1 MCRWRQ
7 PSGSPTPV
15 VMRWLRN
22 IKVRSKLLLLV
33 LILVIAMGGLGGL
46 SIIRINLLTEDI
58 ETLGHNLISKTRQ
71 VTNAEYYAASLR
83 RNTLQHI
90 LSDTLE
96 EKGEYQSRIDND
108 AERYQE
114 SLATLSPLLT
124 TEAGRHTFSQL
135 DDVWKEY
142 RPLTDSIIQ
151 FSEAG
156 MTDEA
161 TSLVQGRAAELA
173 ESIKSALDELTE
185 LIDKDRDAVVA
196 AAQADATQSRTTLL
210 IAILALAA
218 VGLLFGL
225 YLSNIIVVPL
235 RGLVNVA
242 ERVAR
247 GDLTASCEAHSRDE
261 VGILTQTLGQMV
273 ANLRKVIGDTSST
286 ARDVA
291 AASEELAAGAE
302 QAASAVN
309 QISSAVQ
316 QLAAGA
322 GQQSSSAATTAGAVE
337 QFSGDIGRVSQATDS
352 QKIEVAKAGRLILE
366 SHSSFDENMTIL
378 KSMSSVAQQN
388 ADVSGRGKESVGHV
402 IQSMQRISEK
412 TAVATDQIR
421 QLDSYSQEIGKIVE
435 VINDIADQ
443 TNLLALNAAIEAARA
458 GEHGKGF
465 AVVADEVR
473 KLAERSSSETKAIG
487 DLIERVS
494 KATENTV
501 ATIESQ
507 QEEVK
512 QGRELSGEAEAILD
526 EINVTALKALEE
538 ISRLVKSSTRLREV
552 SDETENAIRDVTSA
566 AEANADAVAH
576 MTGKMDEVKR
586 ATENVAA
593 ISEETAS
600 AVEEVSA
607 STQEVN
613 ASVEEISTSAQA
625 LAQMAAQLQAM
636 AAGFQL

>member
-1 MCRWRQ
+1 M
-7 PSGSPTPV
+7 GSPMLV
-15 VMRWLRN
+15 IMRWLRN

-33 LILVIAMGGLGGL
+33 VLLVLAMAGLGWL
-46 SIIRINLLTEDI
+46 SITRIDLLTEDI
-58 ETLGHNLISKTRQ
+58 ETLGHNLIPKTYQ
-71 VTNAEYYAASLR
+71 VMNAKYYAASFR

-90 LSDTLE
+90 LSETLE
-96 EKGEYQSRIDND
+96 EKDKYRSRIDDD

-124 TEAGRHTFSQL
+124 TEAGRQTFSGL

-142 RPLTDSIIQ
+142 RSTTDTIRLY
-151 FSEAG
+151 SEAG

-161 TSLVQGRAAELA
+161 TSLVRGRAAELA
-173 ESIKSALDELTE
+173 ESIRNILDELIE
-185 LIDKDRDAVVA
+185 YIDDDRNAVVA
-196 AAQADATQSRTTLL
+196 AAQVNAAQSRTTLL
-210 IAILALAA
+210 AVILALAVA
-218 VGLLFGL
+218 GLLFGL
-225 YLSNIIVVPL
+225 YLASIIVVPL
-235 RGLVNVA
+235 LGLVGVA
-242 ERVAR
+242 ERVAQ
-247 GDLTASCEAHSRDE
+247 GDLTASCEARSRDE
-261 VGILTQTLGQMV
+261 VGLLTQAVGQMV

-302 QAASAVN
+302 QAAGAVN
-309 QISSAVQ
+309 QISGVVQ

-322 GQQSSSAATTAGAVE
+322 GEQSSSAATTAGAVE
-337 QFSGDIGRVSQATDS
+337 QFSGDIDRVSQATDS
-352 QKIEVAKAGRLILE
+352 QKIEVAKAERLILE
-366 SHSSFDENMTIL
+366 SNSSLDENMTIL
-378 KSMSSVAQQN
+378 KNMSSVAQQN
-388 ADVSGRGKESVGHV
+388 ADVSGRGKESVDHV

-512 QGRELSGEAEAILD
+512 QGRELSGEAEAILN
-526 EINVTALKALEE
+526 EINATAVKSMEE
-538 ISRLVKSSTRLREV
+538 ISLLVQSSTRLKEV
-552 SDETENAIRDVTSA
+552 SDETESAIRDVTSA
-566 AEANADAVAH
+566 AEANAAAVAH
-576 MTGKMDEVKR
+576 MTGKMGEVKS

-607 STQEVN
+607 STEEVN
-613 ASVEEISTSAQA
+613 ASVEEISTSAQS
-625 LAQMAAQLQAM
+625 LAQMAAQLQAL
-636 AAGFQL
+636 AAGFQF